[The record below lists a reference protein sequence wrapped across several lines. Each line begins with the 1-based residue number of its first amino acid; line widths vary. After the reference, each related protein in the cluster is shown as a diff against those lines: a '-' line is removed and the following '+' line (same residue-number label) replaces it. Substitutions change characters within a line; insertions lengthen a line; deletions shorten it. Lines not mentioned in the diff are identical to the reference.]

1 MLYFKFKNYEEFKA
15 KFGTRIANNGKQVRS
30 NHIVLSFLKHEFKC
44 KRFRNL
50 ALMNIDNILYRIQCD
65 IRYGFNYQSLMN
77 NEAVYSNE
85 LYLDDRRGV
94 CEDGDEKSV
103 RYVRRDNGR
112 TFKMKAGKFYRHVLE
127 QCGLTEK
134 YCEQV
139 IIYACEKFSED
150 WTAYVKSNYGSG
162 LQLHVNDKFYRIYD
176 GDYLKGDFNSCMVD
190 DEQYSFYEDAVKAK
204 AAYLTDSDDMIVAR
218 CVIFTEVF
226 VEGEDTTLRL
236 AERQYSSEQD
246 NTLKQIL
253 INKLIEGGHID
264 GYKRVGVDCHN
275 KRAFVLNDGT
285 DISHKNLSIACHLDW
300 DDTISYQDSFK
311 HFDMDS
317 QEADN
322 HGYGSIDLSTTD
334 STLQG
339 GEEYDSYHGRYCES
353 VRTVYVWS
361 EPRDRYIEETCDED
375 DIDDFHYCERYADYY
390 DEVYWSDYE
399 SDYIPYGEEV
409 FCELHDEYL
418 WRDRSSY
425 CEIADDYFPDD
436 DYNEYLREW
445 KSQNWSY
452 DELNDE
458 YVEEVT
464 ECHIW
469 NRFFESYESMNV
481 GVSYAEDHFYMYE
494 GEWYSDVNEDGIPF
508 TMVEELE
515 ECECV

>member
-15 KFGTRIANNGKQVRS
+15 KFGTRTANNGKQVRS

-77 NEAVYSNE
+77 NEVVYSNE

-176 GDYLKGDFNSCMVD
+176 GDYLKGDFNSCMVG

-285 DISHKNLSIACHLDW
+285 DISSKKLSIECKLDW
-300 DDTISYQDSFK
+300 GDTVSYQDSFK
-311 HFDMDS
+311 YFDMDS

-322 HGYGSIDLSTTD
+322 YGHGSIDLATTD
-334 STLQG
+334 SSLACG
-339 GEEYDSYHGRYCES
+339 EYDSYHDRYCAS
-353 VRTVYVWS
+353 VVRVYVY
-361 EPRDRYIEETCDED
+361 DRYNECYDAGTCDED
-375 DIDDFHYCERYADYY
+375 DLGDFRYCDRYDDYY
-390 DEVYWSDYE
+390 DEAHWSDLE
-399 SDYIPYGEEV
+399 SDYIPFGEEV
-409 FCELHDEYL
+409 FCELHDDYL

-436 DYNEYLREW
+436 YYDDYLREW

-458 YVEEVT
+458 YVDEVT

-469 NRFFESYESMNV
+469 NKFFESYESINV
-481 GVSYAEDHFYMYE
+481 GVAFAEDNFYMYK